1 MIDDLKQGQK
11 QLDEINKNSDSEKEN
26 YKSNEDEKKT
36 TSIKR
41 KESNDII
48 PHTKNGNIVEK
59 K

>member
-26 YKSNEDEKKT
+26 YKSNEDEKIK

-41 KESNDII
+41 KESDDII